1 MTKKTF
7 LNPWKKQANYQVGR
21 NTKMPFI
28 LTESGFKSSTFDTAL
43 LKQGRFIDGLA
54 KGHINGL
61 V

>member
-1 MTKKTF
+1 M
-7 LNPWKKQANYQVGR
+7 WR

-61 V
+61 VWSFDLNKERGG

>member
-1 MTKKTF
+1 
-7 LNPWKKQANYQVGR
+7 
-21 NTKMPFI
+21 MPFI
-28 LTESGFKSSTFDTAL
+28 LTKSSFIGSTFDAAL